1 MGNSN
6 VNIIHIMNLTKIECF
21 HGGITRMLLECGF
34 DSRKVLNAVNSWV
47 GEQNVEDRGSKQ
59 TAKLSGT
66 VLKSGE
72 DRRKIVIDQTVKR
85 RAASKVTPQGTLYA
99 FSEEVGKVADKY
111 GVALMPCEFPP
122 IVNDWLSAK
131 AESFKLAPKAEAT
144 APVEA

>member
-1 MGNSN
+1 MS
-6 VNIIHIMNLTKIECF
+6 LTKIECF
-21 HGGITRMLLECGF
+21 HGGITKLLTDAGL

-47 GEQNVEDRGSKQ
+47 GEQSVEERGSKQ

-131 AESFKLAPKAEAT
+131 AESFKLAPKTEAT